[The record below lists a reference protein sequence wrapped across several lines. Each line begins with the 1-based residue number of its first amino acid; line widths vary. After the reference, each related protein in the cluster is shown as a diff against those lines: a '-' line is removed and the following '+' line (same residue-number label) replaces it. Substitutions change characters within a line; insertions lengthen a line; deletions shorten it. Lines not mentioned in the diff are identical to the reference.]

1 VIRDW
6 RDVVRKLLLPLAIL
20 ILLAGVTASAHHSF
34 AAFYF
39 EDESVTIEGQ
49 VVEYQYRNPHTWL
62 HFTGKDAEGVEHTYA
77 AEWSN
82 PGRLRPQGVTQDTFK
97 AGDTVV
103 VTGSPGRTPSEYR
116 LHLKQIRRP
125 ADGWSWS
132 QGQNNGGRGGNQ
144 RGRRR

>member
-1 VIRDW
+1 M
-6 RDVVRKLLLPLAIL
+6 RKVLLPLAIL
-20 ILLAGVTASAHHSF
+20 VLLAGVTASAHHSF

-39 EDESVTIEGQ
+39 EDESVTVEGQ

-62 HFTGKDAEGVEHTYA
+62 HFTAKDAEGVVRTYA

-82 PGRLRPQGVTQDTFK
+82 PGRLRGQGVLQDTLK
-97 AGDTVV
+97 PGDLVV

-132 QGQNNGGRGGNQ
+132 QGQQRGGNQ